1 MAFKTAAEMR
11 YNIKPVE
18 AFQEPMVYTKEIQK
32 PRCGV
37 LIAQGFYNGL
47 NYYVKNI
54 NGRHP
59 TAYVEI
65 PQGHKAFGKDF
76 CNYEFPQLIEVH
88 GGESTLEFPAVDTS
102 IKPDIYLAPLKE
114 SNFNRAKSNLKL
126 LEATAVGAAFLGS
139 DFEGSPYAEAHPLS
153 KVKPWTTP
161 EQLDAQ
167 FDQLCRHYA
176 EVMEYQRK
184 LMDMQGYWMESDHY
198 LKRYLHTYFGDYL
211 LVNGRKL

>member
-1 MAFKTAAEMR
+1 MMDFKTAAEMR

-18 AFQEPMVYTKEIQK
+18 AFKEPMVYTKEIQK

-65 PQGHKAFGKDF
+65 PHGHKAFGKDF

-88 GGESTLEFPAVDTS
+88 GGVTYQDSVLLTVDDNGERDH
-102 IKPDIYLAPLKE
+102 K
-114 SNFNRAKSNLKL
+114 F
-126 LEATAVGAAFLGS
+126 VGWDYGHAG
-139 DFEGSPYAEAHPLS
+139 DFEGYYIGENDWLENNSKRWTVEEIIAECKEAI
-153 KVKPWTTP
+153 
-161 EQLDAQ
+161 
-167 FDQLCRHYA
+167 DQINK
-176 EVMEYQRK
+176 MEA
-184 LMDMQGYWMESDHY
+184 
-198 LKRYLHTYFGDYL
+198 
-211 LVNGRKL
+211 